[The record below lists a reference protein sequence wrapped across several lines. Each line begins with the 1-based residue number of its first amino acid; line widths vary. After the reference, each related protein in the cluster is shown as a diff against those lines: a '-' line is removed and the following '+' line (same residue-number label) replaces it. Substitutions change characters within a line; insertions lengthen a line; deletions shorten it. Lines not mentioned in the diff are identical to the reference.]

1 MTGDIFLFFRMISI
15 ESWRSVIGNFAGG
28 SKSKLGCCTR
38 PPEDHESEWQDFE
51 ENTPKINMVR
61 LVLLSISVILIF
73 SILTKQTQPRSHQR
87 LIDGQALFSEDT
99 VKTRREIQLLLQ
111 ISGVEL
117 NPGPQPQAHQ
127 NRDKRLF
134 CEECGVSF
142 TRLYNMKKHQER
154 FHQSQTHIIC
164 RLCRKPFD
172 RLEEWEDHMQE
183 EHKPRSIRWQVS
195 KSAFV
200 GKVKELT
207 YLYSEKRLDKAL
219 GKVIENSAYRQVI
232 WHTRLHGSLK
242 FQFHFVALM
251 KKTGPEMDILESLFF
266 PTEAVRLLSGE
277 LSVKRQVAGLFK
289 SLKDMVLEMSAEMEG
304 SGWVFVQSEALT
316 IKFATMKNKA
326 MGSYI
331 PFKPRSVKGN
341 ALRSPFKHTLNVR
354 NLCDNLCVLYCI
366 ILAKF
371 RQHIRGD
378 PTDPANLKKY
388 LKVIDYRGVNFPVQ
402 EHDLERLEDNNK
414 DSLNISIFVWKYLSP
429 QRIQP
434 FFLSRVKRRGATECH
449 MLLIEQAE
457 TKTTESV
464 QHLVHIVDPD
474 ALFRESLGAGRQR
487 KHLFC
492 PACKHFK
499 TQSMEKMSRHFKQCT
514 DPHYFHKKYP
524 PQASEYLPHGN
535 LIPPPNSYRSE
546 PPVLRGF
553 ADFETLHQ
561 KVEED
566 SCEKC
571 LKTLRKLGCEKTVQ
585 VKCQH
590 HGSEQKKTIKCTNL
604 PAICFSLLIVDN
616 SGKTVFKKYYR
627 GSDAAE
633 KFIDVILEKEEAL
646 MDYTERYV
654 ALSMSEEDNKKF
666 ERATHCQECDE
677 EFESSSEKCRDHN
690 HFSGELN

>member
-1 MTGDIFLFFRMISI
+1 MISI
-15 ESWRSVIGNFAGG
+15 ESWRSRIGSFAGG
-28 SKSKLGCCTR
+28 GKSKLCCCTR
-38 PPEDHESEWQDFE
+38 PPDEHEGEWTVREGSTQ
-51 ENTPKINMVR
+51 KINMGH
-61 LVLLSISVILIF
+61 LALMGIGVILIF
-73 SILTKQTQPRSHQR
+73 SILANQTQPRSYQR
-87 LIDGQALFSEDT
+87 LTEGEALFIENT
-99 VKTRREIQLLLQ
+99 VMSKREIQLLLQ

-117 NPGPQPQAHQ
+117 NPGPQPQTQQ
-127 NRDKRLF
+127 NIDSRPF
-134 CEECGVSF
+134 CEECGISF

-172 RLEEWEDHMQE
+172 CLEDWEEHMRE
-183 EHKPRSIRWQVS
+183 AHKPRSIRWQVS
-195 KSAFV
+195 KSAFG

-207 YLYSEKRLDKAL
+207 FLYSEKRLDKAL
-219 GKVIENSAYRQVI
+219 GKAVENSAYRQVI
-232 WHTRLHGSLK
+232 WHKRLHGSLK

-277 LSVKRQVAGLFK
+277 LNVKRQVSELFK
-289 SLKDMVLEMSAEMEG
+289 SMKDMVLEMSAEQEG
-304 SGWVFVQSEALT
+304 SGWVFIQSEALT
-316 IKFATMKNKA
+316 IKIVRMKNKA

-341 ALRSPFKHTLNVR
+341 VLRTPFKHTINVR
-354 NLCDNLCVLYCI
+354 NLDDNLCVLYCI
-366 ILAKF
+366 ILAKY
-371 RQHIRGD
+371 QKHIRGD

-388 LKVIDYRGVNFPVQ
+388 LKLIDYRGVNFPVQ
-402 EHDLERLEDNNK
+402 EQDLERLEDNNK

-449 MLLIEQAE
+449 MLLIERAE
-457 TKTTESV
+457 TDTAESV

-474 ALFRESLGAGRQR
+474 ALFRESLGGGQQR

-499 TQSMEKMSRHFKQCT
+499 SQSVEKMSRHFKQCT
-514 DPHYFHKKYP
+514 DPNYFHKKYP
-524 PQASEYLPHGN
+524 PHASEYLPHGN

-561 KVEED
+561 KVAED

-571 LKTLRKLGCEKTVQ
+571 LRTLRKLGCDKTVQ

-590 HGSEQKKTIKCTNL
+590 LGSEKTKTIKCTDL
-604 PAICFSLLIVDN
+604 PAICFSLLIVDS

-627 GSDAAE
+627 GLDAAE
-633 KFIDVILEKEEAL
+633 KFIEVLIEKEEAL
-646 MDYTERYV
+646 MEYTERYV
-654 ALSMSEEDNKKF
+654 SLSMSEEDNKNF
-666 ERATHCQECDE
+666 ESATHCQECDE
-677 EFESSSEKCRDHN
+677 EFESPSEKCRDHN
-690 HFSGELN
+690 HFSGEAS